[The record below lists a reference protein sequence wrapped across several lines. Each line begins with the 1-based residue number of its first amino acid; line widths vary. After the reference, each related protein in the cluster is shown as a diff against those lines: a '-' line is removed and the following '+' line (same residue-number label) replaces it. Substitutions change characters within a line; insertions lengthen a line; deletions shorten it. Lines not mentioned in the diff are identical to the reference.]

1 MINLILNIKIEFWEK
16 SQDNH
21 KNIIQKK
28 LCQDFYTEGLIIAV
42 EDKKNVTANSRQ
54 KMFVQTALKAVKIG
68 TKIIFLYCT
77 VRSFFKTT

>member
-1 MINLILNIKIEFWEK
+1 MINLILNVKIEFWEK

-21 KNIIQKK
+21 KNIIKKK
-28 LCQDFYTEGLIIAV
+28 LCQDIYTEVLIIGI
-42 EDKKNVTANSRQ
+42 EDNKNVTSNFLQ
-54 KMFVQTALKAVKIG
+54 KMFVQIVLKAGKIG